1 MITEHLT
8 GRRGKEMVKR
18 GWVWYDGGAWW
29 LITDALIEI

>member
-18 GWVWYDGGAWW
+18 GWVWYDGEAGGGIAG
-29 LITDALIEI
+29 